1 MHFVLEHTM
10 LASFVQ
16 SRLFDDPNSETRVGP
31 RGRANIIAALSVFS
45 ISQWHRPD
53 NRYGQ
58 LIDLL
63 SEHLL

>member
-1 MHFVLEHTM
+1 M

-53 NRYGQ
+53 NRYVG
-58 LIDLL
+58 LGLAGN
-63 SEHLL
+63 S

>member
-1 MHFVLEHTM
+1 M

-16 SRLFDDPNSETRVGP
+16 SRLSDDPNSETRVGP

-53 NRYGQ
+53 NRYVG
-58 LIDLL
+58 LGLAGN
-63 SEHLL
+63 S